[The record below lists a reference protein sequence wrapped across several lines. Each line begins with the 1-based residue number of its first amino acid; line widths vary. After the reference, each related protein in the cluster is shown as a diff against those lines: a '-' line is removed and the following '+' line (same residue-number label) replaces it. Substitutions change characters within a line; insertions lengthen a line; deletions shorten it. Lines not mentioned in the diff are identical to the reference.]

1 MATFNEIY
9 QSYLQ
14 NPYAGVNAIAPVQGI
29 GSLQIQP
36 VLGIYKSN
44 QVLQVLE
51 IAQQLLQL
59 LQRGYQVHFNQ
70 Q

>member
-29 GSLQIQP
+29 GSLTI
-36 VLGIYKSN
+36 LN
-44 QVLQVLE
+44 LMLEALE
-51 IAQQLLQL
+51 IVQHLHLLQL
-59 LQRGYQVHFNQ
+59 LQLVLVCRVLQLWMF
-70 Q
+70 